1 MKNIFII
8 LSTIFIVVNTT
19 NAQLD
24 SIYNQGEYRTFIVH
38 KPTGYSPSNQY
49 PLVINLHGLSSN
61 ATFQQNYTQFDD
73 VADSLGFIVIYPNG
87 NSNSWTTI
95 GNSDVDF
102 LSDLIDSIHAEYSTN
117 NCLFVTGFSQGGFM
131 TYKFANNTTH
141 SVTAIAVGSGNMSL
155 ALQNASDSAPQI
167 PVMHFHGTDDN
178 IVSYDGAALI
188 STVDNTIQWWINHNN
203 CNTTPVISNITNS
216 NLTDGSTV
224 EKYSYSDGTNG
235 SEVIFYKV
243 INGGHTWSG
252 ATPIPA
258 FGSTNQD
265 INQSAII
272 GSFFADFCSETIGIN
287 DEESEVSVNL
297 YPNPFLNQLIIQCGS
312 KSEYKF
318 ILYDNLS
325 RIKLKETF
333 IGNST
338 ISTDNLSNGIY
349 FYEIRDAE
357 KQLKTGK
364 VIKK

>member
-8 LSTIFIVVNTT
+8 LSTILILVNTA

-38 KPTGYSPSNQY
+38 EPTGYSPSNQY
-49 PLVINLHGLSSN
+49 PLVLNLHGLSSS

-73 VADSLGFIVIYPNG
+73 VADSLGFIVVYPNG
-87 NSNSWTTI
+87 TSNSWTTI

-102 LSDLIDSIHAEYSTN
+102 LSSLVDSIRAVYSTN

-131 TYKFANNTTH
+131 TYKFANNTPHT
-141 SVTAIAVGSGNMSL
+141 VTAIAVGSGNMSF
-155 ALQNASDSAPQI
+155 ALQNASSSAPQI
-167 PVMHFHGTDDN
+167 PVIHFHGTDDN
-178 IVSYDGAALI
+178 IVSYDGTVLI
-188 STVDNTIQWWINHNN
+188 SPVDTTIQWWVDHNN
-203 CNTTPVISNITNS
+203 CNTTPVFSNITNS

-224 EKYSYSDGTNG
+224 EKYYYGGGLNG
-235 SEVIFYKV
+235 SEVTFYKV
-243 INGGHTWSG
+243 INGGHTWGG

-272 GSFFADFCSETIGIN
+272 GSYFAIFCTETVG
-287 DEESEVSVNL
+287 VSDIKSDVSFSF
-297 YPNPFLNQLIIQCGS
+297 YPNPFNNQLTVQS
-312 KSEYKF
+312 LTNKELTF

-325 RIKLKETF
+325 RQILKETF
-333 IGNST
+333 VGNS
-338 ISTDNLSNGIY
+338 IINTDNLPNGIY
-349 FYEIRDAE
+349 YYEIRNTE
-357 KQLKTGK
+357 NQLKTGK